1 MRGGLL
7 TMRDSLIWRKCI
19 FEDVYVTQSSENGSG
34 ACLVF
39 LMGFQGKSVLSRG
52 RVLRTAAGW
61 WEGGPATPVFGYNPG
76 QAQGAPWTA
85 LSLCRAPPLATSG
98 PGGLQGAGGAGCPAQ
113 AVGGD

>member
-19 FEDVYVTQSSENGSG
+19 FEDVYMTQSSENGCG

-39 LMGFQGKSVLSRG
+39 LMGFRGKSVLSRG

-61 WEGGPATPVFGYNPG
+61 WEGALPLLFLFTTRARPRVPPG
-76 QAQGAPWTA
+76 
-85 LSLCRAPPLATSG
+85 LR
-98 PGGLQGAGGAGCPAQ
+98 
-113 AVGGD
+113 